1 MTFAAIDPFLLVS
14 LLVITALIAGML
26 AGLLGVGG
34 GIVIVPVLFWIFDA
48 LGVGGP
54 MAMTVSVAT
63 SLACIIPISF
73 TSARSHRK
81 RGNLDGELF
90 RKWAPWIFLGALAG
104 GLLSFVLDGSQLRFI
119 FGAVALL
126 VAINMALP
134 KPLNLG
140 ARLPTSKIVQG
151 AMAWVIGVFSALM
164 GIGGGTLTVPTLSM
178 FSFPTHRAVGT
189 AAAFGLVIA
198 LPAVCGFI
206 ASGWTAPDLPP
217 FQFGYVNWAAAAI
230 LAPISMAVTP
240 WGAALASRLPAR
252 QLRLAFALFLAIT
265 SVRMLWGVLD

>member
-1 MTFAAIDPFLLVS
+1 MTLTAVDPFLLVS
-14 LLVITALIAGML
+14 LLVVTALIAGVL

-54 MAMTVSVAT
+54 LAMTVSVAT

-73 TSARSHRK
+73 TSARSHKR

-90 RKWAPWIFLGALAG
+90 SRWAPWIFIGALVG
-104 GLLSFVLDGSQLRFI
+104 GLLSFVLGGSELRLI

-134 KPLNLG
+134 KPINLG
-140 ARLPTSKIVQG
+140 AALPVSRLVQG

-178 FSFPTHRAVGT
+178 F
-189 AAAFGLVIA
+189 
-198 LPAVCGFI
+198 
-206 ASGWTAPDLPP
+206 
-217 FQFGYVNWAAAAI
+217 
-230 LAPISMAVTP
+230 
-240 WGAALASRLPAR
+240 
-252 QLRLAFALFLAIT
+252 
-265 SVRMLWGVLD
+265 